1 MRWYLT
7 AMRRYATFTGRSP
20 RAEFFEVFGGL
31 FLLILVAQGMDRALL
46 DDGTGS
52 SALFVHLVILV
63 HLVPVLAVTARRLH
77 DLGWSGW
84 FSLLNL
90 VPVLGFVLLFL
101 VLPRGVRGS
110 NRYGADPLDPAGA
123 DAGAA
128 LPLQPAR
135 PASVVP
141 TPATAGP
148 AVATGPMNV
157 IGELE
162 RLAQLHR
169 GGSLSE
175 VEFAVMKAQILAR
188 AG

>member
-1 MRWYLT
+1 MRWYLK
-7 AMRRYATFTGRSP
+7 AMKNYATFTGRSP
-20 RAEFFEVFGGL
+20 RAEFFEVLGGL

-46 DDGTGS
+46 DDGTSS
-52 SALFVHLVILV
+52 SALFVHLVHLV
-63 HLVPVLAVTARRLH
+63 HLVPVLSVTARRLH

-110 NRYGADPLDPAGA
+110 NRYGADPFDPAGA
-123 DAGAA
+123 DTSAA
-128 LPLQPAR
+128 LPLQPAC
-135 PASVVP
+135 PASVVLTP
-141 TPATAGP
+141 PATRP
-148 AVATGPMNV
+148 AVTTGPVNV

-162 RLAQLHR
+162 RLADLHR
-169 GGSLSE
+169 SGTVKE
-175 VEFAVMKAQILAR
+175 AEFAVMKAQILAR